1 MNPLV
6 SIVISCYNRKDF
18 IAETLNSCL
27 CQTFR
32 DFEIVIVDDGSTDN
46 SLSIIKPYT
55 MLPNVTVIRQ
65 QNGGP
70 GSARNRGILNAKGKY
85 ILILDSDDILRND
98 HLQLMVDAMDN
109 REDLIVTSW
118 LRLLRED
125 GSIENAPWARV
136 PTSYQDAIREN
147 FCICCSMFSKSASNK
162 INGFDENRVLIGR
175 EDWEFWIR
183 LYQSGCQVHVIED
196 YLLLYRIHGDSLS
209 SGSVT
214 KLQDAEKYLRS
225 KHPI

>member
-46 SLSIIKPYT
+46 SLSIIKPYI

-85 ILILDSDDILRND
+85 ILPLDSDDMLRQD
-98 HLQLMVDAMDN
+98 HLQLMVDVMGD

-118 LRLLRED
+118 LRLMNED
-125 GSIENAPWARV
+125 GLIQNAPWAHV
-136 PTSYQDAIREN
+136 PTSYKDATTRN
-147 FCICCSMFSKSASNK
+147 FCICCSMFSKTSWQK
-162 INGFDENRVLIGR
+162 INGYDENRVLIGR
-175 EDWEFWIR
+175 EDWDFWIR

-209 SGSVT
+209 LGSGT
-214 KLQDAEKYLRS
+214 KMKDAGNYLRS

>member
-27 CQTFR
+27 CQTFKE
-32 DFEIVIVDDGSTDN
+32 FEIIVVDDGSTDD
-46 SLSIIKPYT
+46 SLSVIYPYT
-55 MLPNVTVIRQ
+55 ILSNVTVIRQ

-85 ILILDSDDILRND
+85 ILTLDSDDMLRPD
-98 HLQLMVDAMDN
+98 HLQLMVDAISD
-109 REDLIVTSW
+109 REDLIVTSY

-125 GSIENAPWARV
+125 GSIENAPWSHV
-136 PTSYQDAIREN
+136 PKSYQDAASRN
-147 FCICCSMFSKSASNK
+147 FCICCSMFSKSAWQK
-162 INGFDENRVLIGR
+162 IDGFDENRVLIGR

-196 YLLLYRIHGDSLS
+196 YLLLYRIHNDSLS
-209 SGSVT
+209 TGSNS
-214 KLQDAEKYLRS
+214 KLQDAERYLRN
-225 KHPI
+225 KHTI

>member
-46 SLSIIKPYT
+46 SLSVIKPYT

-85 ILILDSDDILRND
+85 ILPLDSDDMLRQD
-98 HLQLMVDAMDN
+98 HLQLMVDVMSD
-109 REDLIVTSW
+109 RENLIVTSW
-118 LRLLRED
+118 LRLMNED
-125 GSIENAPWARV
+125 GLIQNAPWAHV
-136 PTSYQDAIREN
+136 PTSYKDATTRN
-147 FCICCSMFSKSASNK
+147 FCICCSMFSKTSWQK
-162 INGFDENRVLIGR
+162 INGYDENRVLIGR
-175 EDWEFWIR
+175 EDWDFWIR

-209 SGSVT
+209 LGSGT
-214 KLQDAEKYLRS
+214 KMKDAGNYLRS